1 LRRFVDL
8 CIRPDLRNTK
18 LVREMASLC
27 SEMGFSAV
35 GVLFSPRAG
44 EELVRSVGR
53 IFSDEGL
60 DMASRTHLEV
70 RGRGELLQA
79 LRRVRRRFE
88 VVSVGCLTRE
98 VARVA
103 ARDRRVDLL
112 RFPSNP
118 KERARL
124 WFDRAEANLASSSNT
139 AYELCIDQLLELE
152 VQELSSM
159 LRILSI
165 EVRNAVK
172 AGVPVVASSWAS
184 DRYGLRPP
192 RDMASVLVAVGM
204 EVSDALRAV
213 SKNPMELVERNR
225 EKLSPSYVMPG
236 VRVVDRL

>member
-8 CIRPDLRNTK
+8 CIRPDLRNTR
-18 LVREMASLC
+18 LIREMASLC

-35 GVLFSPRAG
+35 GVLFPPRAG
-44 EELVRSVGR
+44 EGLVRSISK

-60 DMASRTHLEV
+60 DMVSRTHLEV

-79 LRRVRRRFE
+79 LRRVRRKFE
-88 VVSVGCLTRE
+88 VVSVDCLTRQA
-98 VARVA
+98 ARVA

-118 KERARL
+118 RERSML

-139 AYELCIDQLLELE
+139 AYELCIDQLLGLE

-159 LRILSI
+159 LRILSV
-165 EVRNAVK
+165 EVQNAVK

-204 EVSDALRAV
+204 EFSDDLRAV
-213 SKNPMELVERNR
+213 SKNPMEIVERNR

>member
-1 LRRFVDL
+1 MG
-8 CIRPDLRNTK
+8 RPQ
-18 LVREMASLC
+18 
-27 SEMGFSAV
+27 G
-35 GVLFSPRAG
+35 GAG
-44 EELVRSVGR
+44 RG
-53 IFSDEGL
+53 
-60 DMASRTHLEV
+60 AC
-70 RGRGELLQA
+70 RGRRG
-79 LRRVRRRFE
+79 
-88 VVSVGCLTRE
+88 
-98 VARVA
+98 
-103 ARDRRVDLL
+103 DLL

-118 KERARL
+118 RERVRL
-124 WFDRAEANLASSSNT
+124 CFDRAEANLASSSNT
-139 AYELCIDQLLELE
+139 AYELCIDQLLGLE

-159 LRILSI
+159 LRILSV

-172 AGVPVVASSWAS
+172 VGVPVVASSWAS